1 MLAQSRPEG
10 GDSDGE
16 ESSQG
21 REEEGGQEKI
31 ASRFI
36 ALQGGRHGVP
46 LFVGGAAIPIWR
58 NRQGCVIVTPSQIR
72 IDVITSRG

>member
-1 MLAQSRPEG
+1 VTLAQSRPEG

-31 ASRFI
+31 ASRF
-36 ALQGGRHGVP
+36 AD
-46 LFVGGAAIPIWR
+46 F
-58 NRQGCVIVTPSQIR
+58 
-72 IDVITSRG
+72 RGTLRRPPFHL